1 MMRAWVLFL
10 SAACLAQDALVSRG
24 AEIFANTCATGYCH
38 GAKGTAGGA
47 PRLAA
52 RGFTGQ
58 YIRQV
63 VANGDKEMPGFGGKL
78 DTRDLN
84 AVIAYVGSLNGLSAE
99 AMIAGRGAGRGGVA
113 PKRTLPPEA
122 AKGRALFFEATRG
135 FGRCSTCHRLD
146 GNGMAIAEQL
156 NRVPESVTLLRG
168 LATPR
173 VRTFISGNEAF
184 PAEVVKNS
192 VAEVI
197 VYDLTSPPPVRRTYS
212 NVKVRLDERSEWR
225 HAAVIQSYNDQEL
238 DSILTFLRVVV
249 KE

>member
-84 AVIAYVGSLNGLSAE
+84 A
-99 AMIAGRGAGRGGVA
+99 
-113 PKRTLPPEA
+113 
-122 AKGRALFFEATRG
+122 
-135 FGRCSTCHRLD
+135 
-146 GNGMAIAEQL
+146 
-156 NRVPESVTLLRG
+156 
-168 LATPR
+168 
-173 VRTFISGNEAF
+173 
-184 PAEVVKNS
+184 
-192 VAEVI
+192 
-197 VYDLTSPPPVRRTYS
+197 
-212 NVKVRLDERSEWR
+212 
-225 HAAVIQSYNDQEL
+225 
-238 DSILTFLRVVV
+238 
-249 KE
+249 